1 MPHPVDVHVGAR
13 LRFKRMLLGISQAA
27 LGKALGLTFQ
37 QIQKYENGA
46 NRVSAS
52 RLYQTASILD
62 VPISYFFEEIPSE
75 ITGPDKF
82 SADAVVIDSQATK
95 LIRAY
100 VLVQDDRVRKS
111 IRDLVKQLA
120 RGSEHEGA

>member
-13 LRFKRMLLGISQAA
+13 LRFKRKLLGLSQTD
-27 LGKALGLTFQ
+27 LGNALGLSFQ

-52 RLYQTASILD
+52 RLYQLTSILD
-62 VPISYFFEEIPSE
+62 VPISFFFEDMPSE
-75 ITGPDKF
+75 ITGPEKF
-82 SADAVVIDSQATK
+82 PADALVIDDHTTK
-95 LIRAY
+95 LLRAY
-100 VLVQDDRVRKS
+100 LSVQDDQVRKG
-111 IRDLVKQLA
+111 IRSLVKELA